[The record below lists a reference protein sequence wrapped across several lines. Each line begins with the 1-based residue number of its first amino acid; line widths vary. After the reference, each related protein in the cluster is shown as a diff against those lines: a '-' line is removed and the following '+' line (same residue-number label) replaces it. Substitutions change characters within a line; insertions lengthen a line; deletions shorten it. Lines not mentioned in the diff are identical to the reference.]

1 MSFIIELERQI
12 MPEVYLI
19 FVSEPRPTKDE
30 RNGDDFKI
38 CTYSELDVVARV
50 YNPNTMEVEGGGS
63 GKEVP

>member
-1 MSFIIELERQI
+1 

-19 FVSEPRPTKDE
+19 FVAEPRPTKDE

-50 YNPNTMEVEGGGS
+50 YNLNTMEVEGGGS

>member
-1 MSFIIELERQI
+1 

-19 FVSEPRPTKDE
+19 FVAEPRPTKDE